1 MKKSCKRLTRKN
13 SGLKSKQKKDSE
25 ALSNGRAMIVGLIQ
39 KIYYKDF
46 PELFEHSGGSVKTE
60 LDHATKVDIKRATG
74 IDTSMLALKTDLD
87 NLKT

>member
-1 MKKSCKRLTRKN
+1 MS
-13 SGLKSKQKKDSE
+13 Q
-25 ALSNGRAMIVGLIQ
+25 
-39 KIYYKDF
+39 YF

-60 LDHATKVDIKRATG
+60 LDHATKVDIKRAKG